1 MTFSYDET
9 DFSMELNR
17 IRLELGDT
25 DEDDA
30 LLQNEEIVQ
39 VQTEQ
44 STFYRRVA
52 SCCRLICAKIA
63 KKVNYKLSRL
73 SEDASILYD
82 RYKEMEKMFSAKTST
97 NYPWV
102 GSIKTDLKADVEAN
116 TNLVK
121 ARFKRGQMDNV

>member
-9 DFSMELNR
+9 DLSMELNR

-30 LLQNEEIVQ
+30 LLQNEEIAQ

>member
-9 DFSMELNR
+9 DLSMELNR

-25 DEDDA
+25 NEDDA

-63 KKVNYKLSRL
+63 KRVNYKLSRL
-73 SEDASILYD
+73 SEDASVLYD

-102 GSIKTDLKADVEAN
+102 GSIKIDLKADVEAN